1 MRIDPGP
8 DRILGSCLGDNM
20 KALNAHLPRKRKRLN
35 ELLREDHPHVNCGD
49 GSTHTFNKKELEFL
63 AQIVEDD
70 EKELLELP
78 IIIEVG
84 SSGEGCM
91 TVRSQ
96 TGIEARLFSQIL
108 GMPISCRFDEIVIF
122 KPQVQV
128 LRRVLKTAT
137 QYVFCA

>member
-1 MRIDPGP
+1 MRIDPGT
-8 DRILGSCLGDNM
+8 DRIWGSCLGDM
-20 KALNAHLPRKRKRLN
+20 KALNAHLPRKRKRLD
-35 ELLREDHPHVNCGD
+35 ELLDEDHPHVNCGD
-49 GSTHTFNKKELEFL
+49 GSIHTFNKKELEFL
-63 AQIVEDD
+63 AQILEGS

-91 TVRSQ
+91 MVRSQ

-108 GMPISCRFDEIVIF
+108 EMPISCRFDEIVIF

>member
-1 MRIDPGP
+1 MRIDPGQ

-35 ELLREDHPHVNCGD
+35 ELLRENHPHINCGD

-63 AQIVEDD
+63 ARIVEDD

-78 IIIEVG
+78 IMIEVG
-84 SSGEGCM
+84 SAGKGCM
-91 TVRSQ
+91 MVRSQ
-96 TGIEARLFSQIL
+96 TGMEARLFSQIL
-108 GMPISCRFDEIVIF
+108 GMPVPCRFGEIALF